1 MVKLPGGQE
10 GTPSKGQTVE
20 FFRNTNIDFLGKK
33 WYFLAFSLIFSVA
46 GICSMLFWHHIPLG
60 VEFRGGTL
68 VYVKFAQTPDLDHIR
83 HELDRAGLKDPKIQ
97 NFGPPSGNEVLVDL
111 GIQETSEAALDKG
124 KNTIIQALE
133 PTNAGQGKTDLNN
146 SGASTL
152 QQYLMQKDP
161 LHLGTDAEQRYTAI
175 ANQIEDF
182 RNKERGGIISSVDQL
197 NGVVPP
203 EVVTALQQDFYA
215 SNFTVRNVEIV
226 GPQVGSQL
234 RAQAIRA
241 TVYSL
246 LGMLIY
252 LWFRFELIYGIGA
265 VVACFH
271 DTIITVG
278 FFSLL
283 DKELSLT
290 VIAAIL
296 TLIGYSMN
304 DTIVVFDRIRE
315 NLKLLRRE
323 PMESIVNKSINQTLS
338 RTILTSGLTFLTV
351 LSLYI
356 FGGEVLRG
364 FSLALVIG
372 ILIGTYS
379 SIAVAAPM
387 LVAYQDW
394 RARKAGQLIAEKS
407 APQRGG
413 KTTEKVKVKA

>member
-1 MVKLPGGQE
+1 MEL
-10 GTPSKGQTVE
+10 
-20 FFRNTNIDFLGKK
+20 FRNTNIDFLGKK

-46 GICSMLFWHHIPLG
+46 GIGSMLFWHHIPWG

-68 VYVKFAQTPDLDHIR
+68 VYVKFAQTPDLDQVR
-83 HELDRAGLKDPKIQ
+83 HQLDLAGLHGPKIQ
-97 NFGPPSGNEVLVDL
+97 RFGQASDNEVLVDL
-111 GIQETSEAALDKG
+111 GLQETSEAALDQG
-124 KNTIIQALE
+124 KNTIIRALE
-133 PTNAGQGKTDLNN
+133 PQGTTGKLDLNN
-146 SGASTL
+146 SGAATL
-152 QQYLMQKDP
+152 QAYLMQKDP
-161 LHLGTDAEQRYTAI
+161 MHLGTDAEQRYTQI
-175 ANQIEDF
+175 AHQIDDF
-182 RNKERGGIISSVDQL
+182 RNQQRGGILTSIDDL
-197 NGVVPP
+197 RGIAPP
-203 EVVTALQQDFYA
+203 EVLNVLQQDFFT
-215 SNFTVRNVEIV
+215 SNFVVRNVEIV
-226 GPQVGSQL
+226 GPQVGKQL
-234 RAQAIRA
+234 TKQAIYA
-241 TVYSL
+241 TLYSL
-246 LGMLIY
+246 AGMLVY
-252 LWFRFELIYGIGA
+252 LWFRFELIYGVGA

-283 DKELSLT
+283 DKEISLT

-315 NLKLLRRE
+315 NLKLMRRE
-323 PMESIVNKSINQTLS
+323 PLADIVNKSINQTLS

-379 SIAVAAPM
+379 SIAIAAPM

-394 RARKAGQLIAEKS
+394 RGKKAGPATVDR
-407 APQRGG
+407 ATAQRS
-413 KTTEKVKVKA
+413 KPANSKVKVKA

>member
-1 MVKLPGGQE
+1 
-10 GTPSKGQTVE
+10 VE
-20 FFRNTNIDFLGKK
+20 LFRNTNIDFLGKK

-46 GICSMLFWHHIPLG
+46 GIGSMLFWHHIPWG

-68 VYVKFAQTPDLDHIR
+68 VYVKFAQTPDLDQVR
-83 HELDRAGLKDPKIQ
+83 HQLDLAGLHGPKIQ
-97 NFGPPSGNEVLVDL
+97 RFGQASDNEVLVDL
-111 GIQETSEAALDKG
+111 GLQETSEAALDQG
-124 KNTIIQALE
+124 KNTIIRALE
-133 PTNAGQGKTDLNN
+133 PQGTTGKLDLNN
-146 SGASTL
+146 SGAATL
-152 QQYLMQKDP
+152 QAYLMQKDP
-161 LHLGTDAEQRYTAI
+161 MHLGTDAEQRYTQI
-175 ANQIEDF
+175 AHQIDDF
-182 RNKERGGIISSVDQL
+182 RNQQRGGILTSIDDL
-197 NGVVPP
+197 RGIAPP
-203 EVVTALQQDFYA
+203 EVLNVLQQDFFT
-215 SNFTVRNVEIV
+215 SNFVVRNVEIV
-226 GPQVGSQL
+226 GPQVGKQL
-234 RAQAIRA
+234 TKQAIYA
-241 TVYSL
+241 TLYSL
-246 LGMLIY
+246 AGMLVY
-252 LWFRFELIYGIGA
+252 LWFRFELIYGVGA

-283 DKELSLT
+283 DKEISLT

-315 NLKLLRRE
+315 NLKLMRRE
-323 PMESIVNKSINQTLS
+323 PLADIVNKSINQTLS

-379 SIAVAAPM
+379 SIAIAAPM

-394 RARKAGQLIAEKS
+394 RGKKAGPATVDR
-407 APQRGG
+407 ATAQRS
-413 KTTEKVKVKA
+413 KPANSKVKVKA